1 VSDAGAPTASGQRI
15 AEQCKL
21 EQRQVAK
28 LLDHALLKPT
38 LTEAELW
45 QGCEFAR
52 AHEVASVCIVPFAVR
67 RCAELLRGSG
77 VQPSTTVGFPHG
89 AGTWQSKEREARESL
104 EHGATELDMVVN
116 INRVLSGNFAAVRQE
131 IEAVLSVVRGAN
143 ARLKVIFENCYLER
157 QHKLELCEIC
167 SELSVDWV
175 KTSTGFGSGGATILD
190 VELMRAHTLPEI
202 GVKASGGIRTLAEVL
217 AFEAL
222 GCSRVGTTATA
233 SIMKELAERP

>member
-1 VSDAGAPTASGQRI
+1 VEPRDAAR
-15 AEQCKL
+15 L
-21 EQRQVAK
+21 RVAK

-67 RCAELLRGSG
+67 RCAELLAGSG

-89 AGTWQSKEREARESL
+89 AGTWQSKAHEAREGL

-116 INRVLSGNFAAVRQE
+116 INQVLSGNYAAVRQE
-131 IEAVLSVVRGAN
+131 IEAVLSEVRPAN

-157 QHKLELCEIC
+157 QHKLQLSEIC

-175 KTSTGFGSGGATILD
+175 KTSTGFGSGGATLED
-190 VELMRAHTLPEI
+190 ALLMRAHTSATV
-202 GVKASGGIRTLAEVL
+202 GVKASGGIRTLAQVL

-233 SIMKELAERP
+233 SILNELDQSP